1 MNAARNSHE
10 EPETGTPATGR
21 PARGRVALRTLARL
35 LVGSALVGWDALTAA
50 LQPESEAS
58 EGEAPAEG
66 DTPPVPPL
74 AGVRDSEADDRARE
88 ALVGMLFDISER
100 AARQGGAVLGAAG
113 RRTHALTGPATRW
126 ARRSKL
132 LAPARRRYV
141 AFLEQSQVQV
151 ERWVERGRAEEVQSR
166 ALLETTVVQAVD
178 TSLDRVIENP
188 KVQELIEEQSTGVA
202 QEVVEELRERAVS
215 MDMLVQQLVGRV
227 LRRPPRRLQAP
238 LVAIPIPAR
247 KAAGAPLSLAGQP
260 AGFVSRLVAFVI
272 DVVVISVAFVATNWL
287 FDAVQSVLGA
297 GIMLGRI
304 RITLPEF
311 AYGGL
316 QVSGTTLF
324 WVGYLLL
331 FWTTSGRT
339 VGKAVLGLRV
349 VTRDGQRLS
358 LGRSLL
364 RVAGYVLSAIVF
376 YLGFL
381 WAIIDGRQRAWH
393 DHLAGTYV
401 VYCWDA
407 HPEERFL
414 AEERRDLEREGA
426 ADA

>member
-1 MNAARNSHE
+1 M
-10 EPETGTPATGR
+10 
-21 PARGRVALRTLARL
+21 L
-35 LVGSALVGWDALTAA
+35 
-50 LQPESEAS
+50 
-58 EGEAPAEG
+58 
-66 DTPPVPPL
+66 
-74 AGVRDSEADDRARE
+74 GV
-88 ALVGMLFDISER
+88 
-100 AARQGGAVLGAAG
+100 AG
-113 RRTHALTGPATRW
+113 RRTQALTGPATRW
-126 ARRSKL
+126 AQRNKL
-132 LAPARRRYV
+132 LAPVRRRYV

-151 ERWVERGRAEEVQSR
+151 ERWIERGRAEEAQSR

-188 KVQELIEEQSTGVA
+188 RVQELIQEQSTGVA
-202 QEVVEELRERAVS
+202 QEVAEELRERAVS
-215 MDMLVQQLVGRV
+215 MDLLLQQLVGRV
-227 LRRPPRRLQAP
+227 LRRPPRRLQPP
-238 LVAIPIPAR
+238 LVAVPVPAR
-247 KAAGAPLSLAGQP
+247 QAAGAPLSLAGQP

-272 DVVVISVAFVATNWL
+272 DVVVISLAFVAMNWL
-287 FDAVQSVLGA
+287 FDAVQSVFGT

-304 RITLPEF
+304 RISLPEF
-311 AYGGL
+311 TYGGL
-316 QVSGTTLF
+316 QLSGTTLF

-381 WAIIDGRQRAWH
+381 WAIVDARQRAWH

-401 VYCWDA
+401 VYYWDA

-414 AEERRDLEREGA
+414 AEERRDLEREA
-426 ADA
+426 AGDD